1 MASIKLK
8 SIKKSYDGKTNVME
22 NLNLQIKDGEFLV
35 LVGPSGCGKSTLLRM
50 IAGLED
56 ITGGEI
62 FIDDNLVNDEAPKDR
77 DIAMVFQ
84 NYALYPHMS
93 VYDNL
98 SLGLKLRKFSK
109 EEIKQRVNE
118 AAAILGLDEYLNRK
132 PKELSGG
139 QKQRV
144 AVGRAMVRKPK
155 VFLFDEPLS
164 NLDAKL
170 RTQMRS
176 ELLRLHKRLK
186 TTIVYVTHDQTEAM
200 TMADRIV
207 VLDKGEI
214 QQFDTPI
221 NLYNNPVNKFV
232 AGFIGSPAMNFINGI
247 MLKEDRYSFLSDKGW
262 EITLSNLSKDFAHK
276 ANAVLGI
283 RPEHMEIVSNEELSD
298 FEAEVELI
306 EMMGKESYV
315 YLKYGE
321 GKLIVRIDSNL
332 RIELGEKVF
341 IRIDKQQTHIFSN

>member
-8 SIKKSYDGKTNVME
+8 NITKSYDGKNNVIE
-22 NLNLQIKDGEFLV
+22 NLNLDIKDGEFLV

-62 FIDDNLVNDEAPKDR
+62 YIDESMVNDEAPKDR

-93 VYDNL
+93 VNENL
-98 SLGLKLRKFSK
+98 SLGLKLRKFK
-109 EEIKQRVNE
+109 KDEINERVSE
-118 AAAILGLDEYLNRK
+118 AAAILGIEDYLERK

-176 ELLRLHKRLK
+176 ELLRLHKQLK
-186 TTIVYVTHDQTEAM
+186 TTMVYVTHDQTEAM

-207 VLDKGEI
+207 VLDKGII

-221 NLYNNPVNKFV
+221 NLYMNPNNKFV
-232 AGFIGSPAMNFINGI
+232 AGFIGSPSMNFINGKFI
-247 MLKEDRYSFLSDKGW
+247 NDGKPRFICSEGWQMLLEGKENDLRND
-262 EITLSNLSKDFAHK
+262 EDITI
-276 ANAVLGI
+276 GI
-283 RPEHMEIVSNEELSD
+283 RPEHIEITPDDNDAL
-298 FEAEVELI
+298 FAAEVELI
-306 EMMGKESYV
+306 EMMGKESYI
-315 YLKYGE
+315 YTKHGE
-321 GKLIVRIDSNL
+321 DRLIIRTESNL
-332 RIELGEKVF
+332 NIELGKKVF
-341 IRIDKQQTHIFSN
+341 VKIDLEYIHVFHN